1 MIQTQDSNF
10 ISNMRKY
17 RIKLDSMSLFN
28 SNNDGIAIFDLT
40 GTFIIAYLLDYFFN
54 ISRVFNGYTRNPK
67 LTYYLVLIPL
77 GVIIHLLIL
86 KKDTFLNSKLFSS
99 DINIYKIIFAILI
112 ILIMYQF
119 KLF

>member
-1 MIQTQDSNF
+1 MTQTQDSNF

-28 SNNDGIAIFDLT
+28 SNNDGVAIFDLT
-40 GTFIIAYLLDYFFN
+40 GTFIIAYLLDHFFN
-54 ISRVFNGYTRNPK
+54 ISRVFNGYTKNPK

-77 GVIIHLLIL
+77 GVIIHLLTL

-99 DINIYKIIFAILI
+99 DLNVYKIIFAILI
-112 ILIMYQF
+112 LSILYQF
-119 KLF
+119 NM